1 MAAARP
7 PQTLSRTSFGIL
19 FSVSIVVAI
28 GNTGMQ
34 SVLPAIGRK
43 LHIADWMVAGVF
55 SLSAILWAIMSPIWA
70 QESDA
75 RGRKPLIALGLVGF
89 ILSMVLCGI
98 VVSIGIHTL
107 VAPALIFVL
116 FLLARATF
124 GLVGSASNP
133 ATQAYVA
140 EHTSREERTE
150 KMAGL
155 ASAFGLGTIVGPVLA
170 PIFVLPVVSLA
181 GPMFGF
187 ALIAAVMLAAVWRL
201 LPESHAFGGGRDIRP
216 FARAG
221 KRERGSVGDFFR
233 SLTHLLRDPRLVHFL
248 VFGFLVACCQ
258 TAQLQI
264 LGFMIIDKL
273 HITPEKAQPYTATAM
288 MAGAMA
294 GLLAQLALIRLFKM
308 TPVSL
313 MRWGVALAAIANL
326 MTAFAPNFHTVVVG
340 YALGSLGYGFARPG
354 FTAGA
359 SLSMNASEQA
369 KAAGAIAMVN
379 GFNVVLGPAFVLL
392 YGFSHPAP
400 FLLNAVVLGALLVYA
415 LLNGVLSRAGE
426 NAPTDDEA
434 PDTPEEQATLAL
446 LERSDEG

>member
-7 PQTLSRTSFGIL
+7 AQTLSRTSFGIL

-55 SLSAILWAIMSPIWA
+55 SLSAILWAVMSPIWA

-75 RGRKPLIALGLVGF
+75 RGRKPLILLGLIGF
-89 ILSMVLCGI
+89 IISMLLCGL
-98 VVSIGIHTL
+98 VVSLGIFTSI
-107 VAPALIFVL
+107 APPLIFVL
-116 FLLARATF
+116 FLVARATF
-124 GLVGSASNP
+124 GLIGSASNP

-140 EHTSREERTE
+140 EHTSREQRTE
-150 KMAGL
+150 HMAGL

-170 PIFVLPVVSLA
+170 PLFVLPVISLA

-187 ALIAAVMLAAVWRL
+187 SLIAAVMLAVVWRL
-201 LPESHAFGGGRDIRP
+201 LPESHAFSGGRDARP
-216 FARAG
+216 FARAAR
-221 KRERGSVGDFFR
+221 REREGVAGFLR
-233 SLTHLLRDPRLVHFL
+233 NMGMLLRDPRLVHFL
-248 VFGFLVACCQ
+248 IFGFLVACCQ

-294 GLLAQLALIRLFKM
+294 GLLAQLALIRLFRM
-308 TPVSL
+308 TPATL
-313 MRWGVALAAIANL
+313 MKWGVGLAAIANL
-326 MTAFAPNFHTVVVG
+326 LTAFAPNFHTVVVG

-359 SLSMNASEQA
+359 SLTMHSTEQA

-379 GFNVVLGPAFVLL
+379 GLNVVLGPAFVLL

-400 FLLNAVVLGALLVYA
+400 FLLNAVVLSGLLVYA
-415 LLNGVLSRAGE
+415 FLNGVLRRAGE
-426 NAPTDDEA
+426 NMPTDDEA